1 MKTFSQTIMNFDR
14 KNLTN
19 EQLLD
24 LYKRILKPRLIE
36 EKMLILIRQGKVSK
50 WFSGI
55 GQEAI
60 ACGVTAVLDKDE
72 YILPMHRN
80 LGVFTGR
87 DIPLHRLFS
96 QWQGK
101 ANGFTKGR
109 DRSFH
114 FGTQEFKIIGMISH
128 LGPQLGVADGI
139 ALANKLKKNGKVTA
153 VFTGEGATS
162 EGDFHE
168 ALNIASVWE
177 LPVMF
182 VIENNGYGLSTPTN
196 EQYRCENLADKGI
209 GYGMESHIIDGNN
222 ILEVFNK
229 LSELKASMIETPRPV
244 LLEFKTFRMR
254 GHEEAS
260 GTKYVPQDL
269 MDMWAIKDPVD
280 NYRKYLSETGVL
292 SDENDEA
299 IRTEIKKEIDESWA
313 IVQAEPEI
321 VATYEGELNDV
332 YKPFEFEEVNPSGE
346 KENIRLID
354 AISNSLK
361 QSMERHDNLVIMGQD
376 IAEYGGAFKITDGF
390 VAQFGKERIINTP
403 ICESAVVSAGMGL
416 SINGHKAI
424 VEMQFAD
431 FVSTGFNPIVNLLA
445 KSHYRWLEN
454 ADVVVRM
461 PCGGGT
467 QAGPFHS
474 QTNEAWFTKTPGL
487 KVVYPAFPYDAKGLL
502 NASINDPNP
511 VLFFEHK
518 QLYRSVYQDV
528 PKDYYTLPLG
538 KASLLKE
545 GNDVT
550 IIAFG
555 AAVHWAL
562 ETLAK
567 NTEISADLLDL
578 RSLQPLD
585 TEAIF
590 ASVRKTGKAI
600 ILQEDTMFGGVASD
614 ISALI
619 MEECFEYLDGPV
631 KRVASLDSPIPF
643 TKALEDQ
650 FLSKSRFEMTL
661 KDLMS
666 Y

>member
-1 MKTFSQTIMNFDR
+1 MNFDR
-14 KNLTN
+14 KNISDAT
-19 EQLLD
+19 LLD

-36 EKMLILIRQGKVSK
+36 EKMLKLIRQGKVSK

-60 ACGVTAVLDKDE
+60 SVGITAVLDKDE

-87 DIPLHRLFS
+87 DIPLYRLFS

-114 FGTQEFKIIGMISH
+114 FGTQEYHIIGMISH

-139 ALANKLKKNGKVTA
+139 ALANKLKKNGKITA

-177 LPVMF
+177 LPVLF
-182 VIENNGYGLSTPTN
+182 IVENNGYGLSTPTN

-209 GYGMESHIIDGNN
+209 GYGMESHIVDGNN
-222 ILEVFNK
+222 ILEVYN
-229 LSELKASMIETPRPV
+229 LVLELKASMLDNPRPI

-260 GTKYVPQDL
+260 GTKYVPQEL

-280 NYRKYLSETGVL
+280 NYRKFLSENGILTADYDTQL
-292 SDENDEA
+292 H
-299 IRTEIKKEIDESWA
+299 TEIITNIDESLVLA
-313 IVQAEPEI
+313 NAEPEI
-321 VATYEGELNDV
+321 EANYNEELNDV
-332 YKPFEFEEVNPSGE
+332 YKPFELEEVTSSNE
-346 KENIRLID
+346 TEDIRLID
-354 AISNSLK
+354 AISSSLR
-361 QSMERHDNLVIMGQD
+361 QSMERHPNLVIMGQD

-390 VAQFGKERIINTP
+390 VALFGKERVINTP

-416 SINGHKAI
+416 SINGYKAI

-445 KSHYRWLEN
+445 KSHYRWSEK

-502 NASINDPNP
+502 NESINDPNP

-518 QLYRSVYQDV
+518 QLYRSISQEV

-538 KASLLKE
+538 KAALLRE
-545 GNDVT
+545 GTQVT
-550 IIAFG
+550 IISFG

-562 ETLAK
+562 ETLDK
-567 NTEISADLLDL
+567 NSSISADVLDL
-578 RSLQPLD
+578 RTLQPLD

-590 ASVRKTGKAI
+590 ASIKKTGRSI
-600 ILQEDTMFGGVASD
+600 IYQEDSLFGGISSD
-614 ISALI
+614 ISSLI
-619 MEECFEYLDGPV
+619 MENCFEFLDAPV
-631 KRVASLDSPIPF
+631 KRVASLETPIPF

-650 FLSKSRFEMTL
+650 YLPKARFEHAL
-661 KDLMS
+661 SELIN

>member
-1 MKTFSQTIMNFDR
+1 MNFDR
-14 KNLTN
+14 KQLTD
-19 EQLLD
+19 ELLID
-24 LYKRILKPRLIE
+24 LYKKLLKPRLIE

-60 ACGVTAVLDKDE
+60 SVGITAVLDKDE

-80 LGVFTGR
+80 LGVFTSR
-87 DIPLHRLFS
+87 DIPLYRLFS

-114 FGTQEFKIIGMISH
+114 FGTQEYKIIGMISH

-139 ALANKLKKNGKVTA
+139 ALANKLQKNGKVTA

-168 ALNIASVWE
+168 ALNIAAVWD
-177 LPVMF
+177 LPVLF

-209 GYGMESHIIDGNN
+209 GFGMESHIIDGNN
-222 ILEVFNK
+222 ILEVYNK
-229 LSELKASMIETPRPV
+229 VYELKQSMIITPRPI

-269 MDMWAIKDPVD
+269 MDMWAAKDPVTT
-280 NYRKYLSETGVL
+280 YRTYLLDQKVITDAVDATLRKEIKAEIDTHWAQVQEEPELEANLSE
-292 SDENDEA
+292 
-299 IRTEIKKEIDESWA
+299 
-313 IVQAEPEI
+313 
-321 VATYEGELNDV
+321 ELNDV
-332 YKPFEFEEVNPSGE
+332 YKPYDFEAFTPSDVT
-346 KENIRLID
+346 ENIRVVD
-354 AISNSLK
+354 AISNALR

-390 VAQFGKERIINTP
+390 VAQFGKERVRNTP
-403 ICESAVVSAGMGL
+403 ICESAVVAAAMGL
-416 SINGHKAI
+416 SINGQKAI

-445 KSHYRWLEN
+445 KSHYRWLEH

-487 KVVYPAFPYDAKGLL
+487 KVVYPAFPYDVKGLL
-502 NASINDPNP
+502 NTAINDPNP
-511 VLFFEHK
+511 VMFFEHK

-528 PKDYYTLPLG
+528 PTDYYTIPFG
-538 KASLLKE
+538 KASLIKE
-545 GNDVT
+545 GTEVT
-550 IIAFG
+550 IISFG
-555 AAVHWAL
+555 AGVHWAL
-562 ETLAK
+562 ETLGK
-567 NTEISADLLDL
+567 HPTISADLIDL
-578 RSLQPLD
+578 RTLQPMD

-590 ASVRKTGKAI
+590 ASVKKTGRAI
-600 ILQEDTMFGGVASD
+600 ILQEDSLFGGVSSD
-614 ISALI
+614 ISALL
-619 MEECFEYLDGPV
+619 MEHCFQYLDAPV
-631 KRVASLDSPIPF
+631 QRVGSLESAIPF
-643 TKALEDQ
+643 VKALEDQ
-650 FLSKSRFEMTL
+650 YLPKVRFESALLTL
-661 KDLMS
+661 LA

>member
-1 MKTFSQTIMNFDR
+1 MNFER
-14 KNLTN
+14 RHLTDS
-19 EQLLD
+19 QLLD
-24 LYKRILKPRLIE
+24 LYKRLLKPRLIE

-60 ACGVTAVLDKDE
+60 SVGVTAVLEKDE

-87 DIPLHRLFS
+87 DIPLYRLFS

-101 ANGFTKGR
+101 ASGFTKGR

-168 ALNIASVWE
+168 ALNIASVWD
-177 LPVMF
+177 LPVLF

-196 EQYRCENLADKGI
+196 EQYRCENLADKGV

-222 ILEVFNK
+222 ILEVYTE
-229 LSELKASMIETPRPV
+229 LSEIVASMRSNPRPV

-260 GTKYVPQDL
+260 GTKYVPQEL
-269 MDMWAIKDPVD
+269 MDLWAEKDPVD
-280 NYRKYLSETGVL
+280 TYKRYLIKQNILTAEQ
-292 SDENDEA
+292 DEQWREA
-299 IRTEIKKEIDESWA
+299 IKKEIDDNLLIANSEA
-313 IVQAEPEI
+313 EI
-321 VATYEGELNDV
+321 VASYDEELNDV
-332 YKPFEFEEVNPSGE
+332 YKPYQFEEVKPSGE

-354 AISNSLK
+354 AISSSLK
-361 QSMERHDNLVIMGQD
+361 QSMQRHPNLVIMGQD

-390 VAQFGKERIINTP
+390 VAEFGKERVINTP

-416 SINGHKAI
+416 SINGYKAI

-431 FVSTGFNPIVNLLA
+431 FVSTGFNPIVNYLA
-445 KSHYRWLEN
+445 KVHYRWQEN

-502 NASINDPNP
+502 NTSINDPNP

-518 QLYRSVYQDV
+518 LLYRSVYQEV
-528 PKDYYTLPLG
+528 PQDYYTLPLG
-538 KASLLKE
+538 QAALLKE
-545 GNDVT
+545 GKDIT

-562 ETLAK
+562 ETLEK
-567 NTEISADLLDL
+567 NPQISADLIDL
-578 RSLQPLD
+578 RTLQPLD
-585 TEAIF
+585 KDTIY
-590 ASVRKTGKAI
+590 ASVKKTNKAI
-600 ILQEDTMFGGVASD
+600 ILQEDTMFGGIASD
-614 ISALI
+614 ISAMI
-619 MEECFEYLDGPV
+619 MEDCFEYLDGPV

-650 FLSKSRFEMTL
+650 YLAKSRFEQALLELL
-661 KDLMS
+661 K